1 VVTLISGRFTAWAR
15 THGNYW
21 IQGWENSRAT
31 AHAVAK
37 KSNPASLKGCT
48 VAQPRIRLLERKAAL
63 LGEST

>member
-1 VVTLISGRFTAWAR
+1 MPHISKPEIKGELVTLISGRFTAWAR

-37 KSNPASLKGCT
+37 KSNPASLKG
-48 VAQPRIRLLERKAAL
+48 
-63 LGEST
+63 